1 METAEAEGA
10 RHQLNLIQ
18 MNGTSYRSASLYCA
32 VLFAACLLQPTD
44 RVYVVH
50 PAGVPLMSNLVHP
63 DFASSFSRLGI
74 AHVAP

>member
-1 METAEAEGA
+1 MQDRIHNWWTAEAEGA

-18 MNGTSYRSASLYCA
+18 MNGSPYRSASLYCA

-50 PAGVPLMSNLVHP
+50 PAVVPLMSNP
-63 DFASSFSRLGI
+63 RAS
-74 AHVAP
+74 